1 MAKLDN
7 SIRLSDIIVHYHAS
21 MVFGYTRP
29 NTLSLYRSVTLGE
42 EYDLFVQLDA
52 PGKLRRCRVFALSE
66 LEAHMLLHELGFKVV
81 NYKP

>member
-21 MVFGYTRP
+21 MVFGYTRY
-29 NTLSLYRSVTLGE
+29 NAYMGE
-42 EYDLFVQLDA
+42 EYDLFVQLDT

-81 NYKP
+81 NYKPDNDG